1 VQRRGELAV
10 LGVWPIGPLVP
21 DKHGWALVI
30 VEAKAEAGEA
40 QGPFSLTLW
49 EEEGTRK
56 IVLDKVTFP

>member
-1 VQRRGELAV
+1 VAHRATRPGQARL
-10 LGVWPIGPLVP
+10 
-21 DKHGWALVI
+21 ALVI